1 MAEKAG
7 IAWINTLAWGIAG
20 RRTTRASPRGFRG
33 TPLPEFCRRSSA
45 RGRRAAKPMRPPP
58 LGVIRRKGA
67 KAEPLKLG
75 ELANTLEG
83 MGRCEE
89 RALPCPTN
97 APGPSG
103 AEAQGGQAAEWTG
116 NPKGGGARL
125 RGERGAP
132 RFLQP
137 RHRSRRASA
146 PCGFPPFGGFEF
158 GGGIRKGGFPK
169 GGKLR
174 GELAFPGRPPRSLKR
189 SVALPKRTSPPI
201 SGMSGAYSPR

>member
-1 MAEKAG
+1 MS
-7 IAWINTLAWGIAG
+7 L
-20 RRTTRASPRGFRG
+20 F
-33 TPLPEFCRRSSA
+33 
-45 RGRRAAKPMRPPP
+45 
-58 LGVIRRKGA
+58 
-67 KAEPLKLG
+67 
-75 ELANTLEG
+75 LEG
-83 MGRCEE
+83 LGRCEE

-125 RGERGAP
+125 RGGRGAP

-137 RHRSRRASA
+137 RHNGRRASA

-169 GGKLR
+169 GGKLM
-174 GELAFPGRPPRSLKR
+174 GGTGIPGPPAALFCEDPPEGCPINRRSARIVWRIWPHISCRRSLKGVR
-189 SVALPKRTSPPI
+189 NGRTATRGSGAGQPSPPWARAPTAGQDGGRRG
-201 SGMSGAYSPR
+201 SGGQPAVIGR

>member
-1 MAEKAG
+1 MG
-7 IAWINTLAWGIAG
+7 
-20 RRTTRASPRGFRG
+20 
-33 TPLPEFCRRSSA
+33 
-45 RGRRAAKPMRPPP
+45 
-58 LGVIRRKGA
+58 
-67 KAEPLKLG
+67 EP
-75 ELANTLEG
+75 ANTLK
-83 MGRCEE
+83 GRGGVRN

-125 RGERGAP
+125 RGGRGAP

-174 GELAFPGRPPRSLKR
+174 GELAFPGRPPRS
-189 SVALPKRTSPPI
+189 SVRMAHHFADGAPAADSGRGGTLSPDRWRVLGCQSAVRHFQSREAGLRGRLLPTEFFL
-201 SGMSGAYSPR
+201 GA